1 MRSCRRTLVGWEEL
15 TLPQVLEVS
24 GMSVSFPRRSGLM
37 AKSRPLRV
45 VENVSLT
52 VGKGEVVALVG
63 ESGSGKSTVAR
74 AALRLLPIE
83 AGRIALN
90 GIDITTLSQRALRP
104 HRRNAQLVFQDPYS
118 SLDPSMT
125 AIEIVEEPLRGLVA
139 SREARRRSAQ
149 DLLGSVGLA
158 GVEGRYPYEFSGGQR
173 QRIAI
178 ARALAPE
185 PALIVCDEPVS
196 ALDLSTQNQIIALLD
211 SLRQS
216 LGVSYLFISH
226 DLSVVRR
233 IADRVLVMYAGEI
246 VEEGPTESVFQ
257 EPVHPYTLALL
268 SAVPVVSADRS
279 NQAKRI
285 VLEGDLPAPGAP
297 PSGCRFHTRC
307 PFAMDI
313 CRSVPPER
321 TELDHGASAR
331 CHIHTTGPTLGFS
344 GLTQFAADSMAST
357 DRN

>member
-1 MRSCRRTLVGWEEL
+1 
-15 TLPQVLEVS
+15 
-24 GMSVSFPRRSGLM
+24 MSVSFPRRSGLLG
-37 AKSRPLRV
+37 KSQPLRV
-45 VENVSLT
+45 VENVSFA

-63 ESGSGKSTVAR
+63 ESGSGKSTIAR
-74 AALRLLPIE
+74 AVLRLLPIDE
-83 AGRIALN
+83 GRITLA
-90 GIDITTLSQRALRP
+90 GVDITTLSQRALRP

-125 AIEIVEEPLRGLVA
+125 AIEIVEEPLRGFA
-139 SREARRRSAQ
+139 MSRETRLRSAQ
-149 DLLGSVGLA
+149 DLLARVGLA

-185 PALIVCDEPVS
+185 PALIICDEPVS

-246 VEEGPTESVFQ
+246 VEEGPTERVFR

-268 SAVPVVSADRS
+268 SAVPVVAADRS
-279 NQAKRI
+279 KQAKRI
-285 VLEGDLPAPGAP
+285 VLEGDLPVPGAP
-297 PSGCRFHTRC
+297 PPGCRFHTRC

-313 CRSVPPER
+313 CRLVVPER
-321 TELDHGASAR
+321 TEFDHGRSGR
-331 CHIHTTGPTLGFS
+331 CHLHTVEPSLGFS

-357 DRN
+357 DRD

>member
-1 MRSCRRTLVGWEEL
+1 
-15 TLPQVLEVS
+15 
-24 GMSVSFPRRSGLM
+24 
-37 AKSRPLRV
+37 LRI
-45 VENVSLT
+45 VENVSFG
-52 VGKGEVVALVG
+52 VERGEVVALVG

-74 AALRLLPIE
+74 AALRLLPIDE
-83 AGRIALN
+83 GSIYLN
-90 GIDITTLSQRALRP
+90 GVDISTLSQRALRP

-125 AIEIVEEPLRGLVA
+125 AIEIVEEPLRELPI
-139 SREARRRSAQ
+139 SRSERQDAAQ
-149 DLLGSVGLA
+149 ELLASVGLA

-185 PALIVCDEPVS
+185 PGLVVCDEPVS

-211 SLRQS
+211 SLRHT

-246 VEEGPTESVFQ
+246 VEEGPTEQVFR

-268 SAVPVVSADRS
+268 SAVPVVVGDRS
-279 NQAKRI
+279 RRARRI
-285 VLEGDLPAPGAP
+285 VLKGDLPAPGAP
-297 PSGCRFHTRC
+297 PPGCRFHTRC
-307 PFAMDI
+307 PFVMDI
-313 CRSVPPER
+313 CRSEVPER
-321 TELDHGASAR
+321 TAFDNGRSAR
-331 CHIHTTGPTLGFS
+331 CHLHTTGPTLGFS
-344 GLTQFAADSMAST
+344 GLAQFAADSTVTA
-357 DRN
+357 DGN